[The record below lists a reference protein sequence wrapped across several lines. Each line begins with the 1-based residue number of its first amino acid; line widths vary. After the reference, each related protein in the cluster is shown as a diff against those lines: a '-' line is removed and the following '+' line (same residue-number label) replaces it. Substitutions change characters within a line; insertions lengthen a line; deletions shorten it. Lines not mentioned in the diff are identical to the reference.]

1 MRVLIS
7 GATGFIGSALA
18 AHMKAAGH
26 DVAALTRHPR
36 SPQDIA
42 WNPASGRI
50 DAERLEGFDAVVHL
64 AGESL
69 ANGRWSPARKQQLR
83 ASRVDATALLAR
95 TLAARARRPGVLIS
109 ASAVGIYGDR
119 GDQPLDESSPAGAG
133 FLSDLAREWEAAAGP
148 AEAAG
153 IRVVHPRLGL
163 VLDPAGGALEPLLPM
178 ARLGLGG
185 PLGSGRQWWSWVT
198 RDDVIR
204 VLAFL
209 IEDPRMSGPVNVVA
223 PEAVRQREFARTLGR
238 VLGRPAFLPAPAFAL
253 ALMLG
258 EMAGAML
265 LAGQHVHPARLD
277 TAGFAFQDP
286 ALEPALRRLLGQS

>member
-18 AHMKAAGH
+18 AHLRAAGH
-26 DVAALTRHPR
+26 DVTALTRHPR
-36 SPQDIA
+36 GPQDIA
-42 WNPASGRI
+42 WEPASGRI

-69 ANGRWSPARKQQLR
+69 AKGRWSPARKQQMR

-119 GDQPLDESSPAGAG
+119 GDQPLDESSSTGAG
-133 FLSDLAREWEAAAGP
+133 FLSDLARDWEAAAGP

-198 RDDVIR
+198 RDDVVR
-204 VLAFL
+204 ALAFL
-209 IEDPRMSGPVNVVA
+209 IEDPRMTGPVNVVA
-223 PEAVRQREFARTLGR
+223 PGAVRQREFARMLGR
-238 VLGRPAFLPAPAFAL
+238 VLHRPAFVPAPAFAL

-258 EMAGAML
+258 EMADAML
-265 LAGQHVHPARLD
+265 LAGQHVHPARLS
-277 TAGFAFQDP
+277 TAGFAFRDP
-286 ALEPALRRLLGQS
+286 ALEPAFRRLLGPS